1 MTDEDAIRQAVE
13 KVLASPELTR
23 RLEIAKD
30 REALEDYRRRI
41 SAPTERRTS
50 AVDATDAPVQYRD
63 TFVAPHTEFFTD
75 PVPGS
80 SEGRADQAS
89 GNTVRTRICLEDGS
103 VAVVNVVVQ

>member
-1 MTDEDAIRQAVE
+1 MTEEDIRQAVE

-23 RLEIAKD
+23 RLEVAKD
-30 REALEDYRRRI
+30 REKLEDYRRRV
-41 SAPTERRTS
+41 SAPTERQTS
-50 AVDATDAPVQYRD
+50 AVDATDAPVQYHD
-63 TFVAPHTEFFTD
+63 TFIPPHTEFFTD

-80 SEGRADQAS
+80 SEGPAAPAA

>member
-1 MTDEDAIRQAVE
+1 MTGEDAIRQAVE
-13 KVLASPELTR
+13 KVLASPELAR

-30 REALEDYRRRI
+30 REALADYRRRI
-41 SAPTERRTS
+41 SAPTERKTS
-50 AVDATDAPVQYRD
+50 AVDANDAPVHYE
-63 TFVAPHTEFFTD
+63 TTVTPLHTEFFTD

-80 SEGRADQAS
+80 SEGPAAPAS